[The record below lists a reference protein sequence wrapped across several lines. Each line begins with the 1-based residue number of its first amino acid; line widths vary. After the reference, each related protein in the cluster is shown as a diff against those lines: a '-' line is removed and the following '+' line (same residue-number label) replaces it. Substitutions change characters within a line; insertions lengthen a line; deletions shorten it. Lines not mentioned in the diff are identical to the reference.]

1 MKAKINILTGLTI
14 GLFFAANT
22 HAAIVDHGTYLT
34 DTTSGLEWLDV
45 TESINMS
52 RNQVAAELTAGG
64 KFSGWR
70 YATGTEFLK
79 LASNTTGQ
87 SMANLPAYYGLPAN
101 ITLDSLVA
109 MLGSTLDTYYLHFYG
124 KTFDEYI
131 GNSSQSQH
139 YTIGLLSDEVPNQT
153 GTAYFAGYLN
163 DLDRNGNSIDGLQA
177 YFVGFGPDSS
187 GYNFGSYLVRT
198 TNQIPEPETLALM
211 GICIGALI
219 SVRRN
224 KYQVRSTN
232 KKPRTRAA

>member
-14 GLFFAANT
+14 GLIFAANT

-52 RNQVAAELTAGG
+52 RNQVAAELSAGG

-70 YATGTEFLK
+70 YATGTEFLQF
-79 LASNTTGQ
+79 ASNATGQ
-87 SMANLPAYYGLPAN
+87 SMTNLPAYYGLPTN

-124 KTFDEYI
+124 KSFDEYL
-131 GNSSQSQH
+131 GNTGQSQH

-153 GTAYFAGYLN
+153 GTAYFAGYLG
-163 DLDRNGNSIDGLQA
+163 DLDRNGNSIDSLQA

-198 TNQIPEPETLALM
+198 TNQIPEPETLMLM
-211 GICIGALI
+211 GICLGALF
-219 SVRRN
+219 SVRRK
-224 KYQVRSTN
+224 KYQAELRPKTN
-232 KKPRTRAA
+232 REQLK

>member
-1 MKAKINILTGLTI
+1 MKSKINILTCWTI
-14 GLFFAANT
+14 GLLFTAST

-34 DTTSGLEWLDV
+34 DTASGLEWLDV

-70 YATGTEFLK
+70 YATGAEFLQ
-79 LASNTTGQ
+79 LASNTTSQ
-87 SMANLPAYYGLPAN
+87 SMTNLSTYYGLPTN

-124 KTFDEYI
+124 KTFDEYL
-131 GNSSQSQH
+131 GNASLSQH
-139 YTIGLLSDEVPNQT
+139 YTIGLISDEVPNQT

-177 YFVGFGPDSS
+177 YFVGFGADSS

-198 TNQIPEPETLALM
+198 TNQIPEPETLALLA
-211 GICIGALI
+211 ICIGVLI
-219 SVRRN
+219 SVRQK
-224 KYQVRSTN
+224 KYQTGHAKNRLEQ
-232 KKPRTRAA
+232 